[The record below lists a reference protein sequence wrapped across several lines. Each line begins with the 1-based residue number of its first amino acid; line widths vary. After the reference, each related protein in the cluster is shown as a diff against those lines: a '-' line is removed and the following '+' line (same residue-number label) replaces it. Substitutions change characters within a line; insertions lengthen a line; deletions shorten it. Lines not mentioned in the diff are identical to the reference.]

1 MNYRFKFVIK
11 KIRNTHILCSFTHIL
26 QEADIAV
33 APTTWNS
40 MREKVVDFSVPF
52 FVVGV
57 GESSLMFNILNNFL
71 SEGQKTPIQQILIVS
86 NTFAA

>member
-1 MNYRFKFVIK
+1 M
-11 KIRNTHILCSFTHIL
+11 
-26 QEADIAV
+26 AV

-57 GESSLMFNILNNFL
+57 GESSLSFSFFNNSLL
-71 SEGQKTPIQQILIVS
+71 RGQKS
-86 NTFAA
+86 TFCS